1 MADTPPTDDP
11 SALVSKQTRRD
22 PAQGPPDSAVTLFA
36 QTKGGFSRSNVT
48 PLKAARRGRHRSMAM
63 KLYVG
68 RVMTAGMLVTAI
80 AAAAQARPPQV
91 LPSQIGPSP
100 YVMVSDVG
108 GPDTGMAAPDYMP
121 PRYAPVMLL
130 PPQEVYMIVRESGY
144 EPLGMPRQRGVIY
157 TVAVIDSDGEDG
169 RLVID
174 ARNGR
179 ILRFLPAFRMGD
191 RMGDD
196 FAADMPNSRPPVP
209 LASVPLPP
217 ASIPSRQALAPMPPA
232 SVPRPL
238 VPVPRHLAN
247 RSVGVPPPKATPPV
261 AVAEP
266 KPAAASLAAAPEPA
280 AAAPQQSAAVQP
292 KPAEAA
298 SPGVTIGQAPAK
310 PSVRIM
316 PTQPMPRAQ
325 GLD

>member
-1 MADTPPTDDP
+1 
-11 SALVSKQTRRD
+11 
-22 PAQGPPDSAVTLFA
+22 
-36 QTKGGFSRSNVT
+36 
-48 PLKAARRGRHRSMAM
+48 MAM

-68 RVMTAGMLVTAI
+68 RMMSAGMLVTMI
-80 AAAAQARPPQV
+80 AAAAQAQSPQA
-91 LPSQIGPSP
+91 LQPQIGPSP
-100 YVMVSDVG
+100 YVRASDVG
-108 GPDTGMAAPDYMP
+108 GPDTGMAPTYMP

-130 PPQEVYMIVRESGY
+130 PPREVYMIARESGY
-144 EPLGMPRQRGVIY
+144 APLGIPRQRGLIY
-157 TVAVIDSDGEDG
+157 TIAVIDNEGEDG

-174 ARNGR
+174 ARDGR

-191 RMGDD
+191 D
-196 FAADMPNSRPPVP
+196 FAADIPSARPPAP
-209 LASVPLPP
+209 LAEVPRPQ
-217 ASIPSRQALAPMPPA
+217 ASIPSRQAMVPMPPA
-232 SVPRPL
+232 SVPRPSA
-238 VPVPRHLAN
+238 VVPRHLAN

-266 KPAAASLAAAPEPA
+266 KPAAAPLAAAPEPA

-298 SPGVTIGQAPAK
+298 SPGVTTGQAPAK

>member
-1 MADTPPTDDP
+1 
-11 SALVSKQTRRD
+11 
-22 PAQGPPDSAVTLFA
+22 
-36 QTKGGFSRSNVT
+36 
-48 PLKAARRGRHRSMAM
+48 M

-68 RVMTAGMLVTAI
+68 RVISAGMLVTAI
-80 AAAAQARPPQV
+80 ASAAQAQPPQA
-91 LPSQIGPSP
+91 LPSQIGVSP
-100 YVMVSDVG
+100 YVKVSDVG
-108 GPDTGMAAPDYMP
+108 GPDAGMAPDYMP

-130 PPQEVYMIVRESGY
+130 PPREVYMIVRESGY
-144 EPLGMPRQRGVIY
+144 APLGMPRQRGVIY
-157 TVAVIDSDGEDG
+157 TIAVMDSDGEDG

-191 RMGDD
+191 D
-196 FAADMPNSRPPVP
+196 FATDTPASRPPAP
-209 LASVPLPP
+209 LASVPPP
-217 ASIPSRQALAPMPPA
+217 QASIPGRQASVPIPPA

-238 VPVPRHLAN
+238 VPVPRHLAS
-247 RSVGVPPPKATPPV
+247 RSSGVPSPKAPPPV

-266 KPAAASLAAAPEPA
+266 KPAAAPLAAAPEPA
-280 AAAPQQSAAVQP
+280 AAPLPPQQSAAAQP
-292 KPAEAA
+292 KPAEATL
-298 SPGVTIGQAPAK
+298 PGVTTGQAPAK

>member
-1 MADTPPTDDP
+1 
-11 SALVSKQTRRD
+11 
-22 PAQGPPDSAVTLFA
+22 
-36 QTKGGFSRSNVT
+36 
-48 PLKAARRGRHRSMAM
+48 M

-80 AAAAQARPPQV
+80 AAAAQAQPPQV

-108 GPDTGMAAPDYMP
+108 GPDAGMAAPDYMP
-121 PRYAPVMLL
+121 PRYAPVMPL
-130 PPQEVYMIVRESGY
+130 PPREVYMIVRESGY
-144 EPLGMPRQRGVIY
+144 APLGIPRQRGLVY
-157 TVAVIDSDGEDG
+157 TIAVIDNEGEDG

-174 ARNGR
+174 ARDGR
-179 ILRFLPAFRMGD
+179 ILRFLPAFS
-191 RMGDD
+191 MGDD
-196 FAADMPNSRPPVP
+196 FAADIPTSRPPAP
-209 LASVPLPP
+209 LASVPPP
-217 ASIPSRQALAPMPPA
+217 QASIPGRQALVQMPPA
-232 SVPRPL
+232 SVPRPS

-247 RSVGVPPPKATPPV
+247 RSIGVPSPKATPPV

-266 KPAAASLAAAPEPA
+266 KPTAAPLAAAPEP

-298 SPGVTIGQAPAK
+298 SPGVTTGQAPAK
-310 PSVRIM
+310 PPVRIM